1 MVALPDIEIQ
11 AQLYSS
17 ANSLVYR
24 GIRTSDHTPVILKVL
39 REDYPTASELIR
51 YQQEYEIT
59 RSLHL
64 EGVIQVYDQLAYG
77 RSLVMLLED
86 FGGESLEKLR
96 QQTPE
101 LYCPMPLAEFLR
113 LAIQLTKIL
122 RSIHAAHIIH
132 KDINPNNIVINPVT
146 GVVKIID
153 FGIATR
159 FSRTTPGFKNPHV
172 LEGTLAYISPE
183 QTGRMN
189 RILDYRTDFYSLGA
203 TFYELLTG
211 QLPFATDDVLKL
223 VHCHLAKQ
231 PVPPQVMNP
240 AIPAIVSDILL
251 KLMAKNAEDRYQSAG
266 GIQSDLED
274 CLVQLETTGFINP
287 FQLGTQDISDQ
298 FQIPQKLYGREAELT
313 TLLAAFERVA
323 GGGGENINLLRQ
335 RELMLVSGYSGI
347 GKSALIQE
355 IYKPVTQT
363 RGYFITGKFNQFGHN
378 TPYSAIAHAFQ
389 SLLLQVLGEPELE
402 LQQWRER
409 ILAAVGANGQIIIDV
424 IPEVERI
431 IGTQPPAP
439 EVGATEAQNR
449 FNLVFQ
455 KFIRVFCAPEHPLVI
470 FLDDLQ
476 WVDLATLKL
485 IEAIATNS
493 ELQFLLLIGA
503 YRDNEVDAS
512 HPLTVLLR
520 ELRKAVVIN
529 QIILTPLRLE
539 NTCQLIAETLHTDLA
554 SVTALAEL
562 IQQKTL
568 GNPFFVEQFLKTLYT
583 ENLIQFNSE
592 HRCWQWDITQIEAQ
606 NFTDNVVE
614 LMIAKLRQ
622 LPESTQHVLQLAAC
636 MGASFGVSNL
646 TILCEQSAADLFSD
660 LTVAVQAGVILPV
673 SELDE
678 QLLIQDYKF
687 LHDRVQQAAYALI
700 DEHQKQAVHLQ

>member
-17 ANSLVYR
+17 ASSLVYR

-96 QQTPE
+96 QQAPE

-122 RSIHAAHIIH
+122 GSIHAAHIIH
-132 KDINPNNIVINPVT
+132 KDINPNNVVINPAT

-159 FSRTTPGFKNPHV
+159 FSRTTSGFKNPHV

-189 RILDYRTDFYSLGA
+189 RILDYRTDFYSLGV

-231 PVPPQVMNP
+231 PVPPQVVNSV
-240 AIPAIVSDILL
+240 IPAIVSDILL

-266 GIQSDLED
+266 GIQSDLEA
-274 CLVQLETTGFINP
+274 CLVQLETTGCINP

-298 FQIPQKLYGREAELT
+298 FQVPQKLYGREAELT

-323 GGGGENINLLRQ
+323 GGDGENINLLRQ
-335 RELMLVSGYSGI
+335 RELMLVSGHSGI

-363 RGYFITGKFNQFGHN
+363 RGYFIAGKFNQFGHN

-389 SLLLQVLGEPELE
+389 SLILQVLGEPELE

-455 KFIRVFCAPEHPLVI
+455 KFIQVFCAPEHPLVI

-512 HPLTVLLR
+512 HPLMVLLR

-539 NTCQLIAETLHTDLA
+539 NTCQLTAETLHTDLA
-554 SVTALAEL
+554 SVTALAGL

-583 ENLIQFNSE
+583 ENLIQFNAE
-592 HRCWQWDITQIEAQ
+592 YRCWQWDITQIEA
-606 NFTDNVVE
+606 
-614 LMIAKLRQ
+614 
-622 LPESTQHVLQLAAC
+622 
-636 MGASFGVSNL
+636 
-646 TILCEQSAADLFSD
+646 
-660 LTVAVQAGVILPV
+660 
-673 SELDE
+673 
-678 QLLIQDYKF
+678 
-687 LHDRVQQAAYALI
+687 
-700 DEHQKQAVHLQ
+700 